1 MSNVPS
7 PSTSHSNLDLIFN
20 AALRTYKK
28 KTGSDITSHP
38 LATELQS
45 CDSPDAILAVLRRQI
60 PTPDSSQS
68 GHEPFAK
75 FLVPTVNV
83 LHTLSGTLGEGAGLV
98 FIAMLSLLRI
108 HTLTPFFQMFSPSK
122 VISTGIGA
130 LLLVRYLLRHCGAHF
145 DLCFQAAKD
154 VNASQGA
161 LIDLFSRIEYFFR
174 RLDIYIGVPPT
185 TAMTDITAE
194 IMAEVLI
201 IIGMATKEVKRG
213 RMSEFICAALRPL
226 TSIRFRKVPEEVD
239 RKHGHRGQSGKV
251 GQVDTRRGSN
261 GICRTAEDRTQRR
274 RESDECRQE
283 GTRHRG

>member
-7 PSTSHSNLDLIFN
+7 PSTSRSNLDSIFN

-60 PTPDSSQS
+60 PTPDPSQS
-68 GHEPFAK
+68 GDEPFAK
-75 FLVPTVNV
+75 FLILTVNV
-83 LHTLSGTLGEGAGLV
+83 LYTLSDTLGEGAGLV
-98 FIAMLSLLRI
+98 SITMLSLLRI
-108 HTLTPFFQMFSPSK
+108 RSLMPLFQVFSPSK
-122 VISTGIGA
+122 VIFTGIGA
-130 LLLVRYLLRHCGAHF
+130 LLLVRYLLPHCGAHF
-145 DLCFQAAKD
+145 DGWGFQAVKD

-213 RMSEFICAALRPL
+213 RMSEFILRCF
-226 TSIRFRKVPEEVD
+226 TAVD
-239 RKHGHRGQSGKV
+239 
-251 GQVDTRRGSN
+251 
-261 GICRTAEDRTQRR
+261 
-274 RESDECRQE
+274 
-283 GTRHRG
+283 